1 MVAFELSVAHLL
13 NVVMRNSLSNK
24 ASAVPS
30 LWGMDN
36 VAYVFPSVPWSQ
48 RLIQP
53 LSLAARLSNTLLFF
67 KRTLAIP

>member
-13 NVVMRNSLSNK
+13 NVVLLNNLVNEVLCRILSGG
-24 ASAVPS
+24 VV
-30 LWGMDN
+30 N

-53 LSLAARLSNTLLFF
+53 LSLAARLSNTPLFI
-67 KRTLAIP
+67 LAIP